1 MDAKIQKLPWMNVDD
16 HGAICRHVEFSNDY
30 NKKYKNNPLMTDF
43 AGDSMI
49 KFLYGNNWQEGT
61 LQKTEM
67 MTPSLWCEI
76 TSGIVNYSVLNSCR
90 RKVEC

>member
-1 MDAKIQKLPWMNVDD
+1 MNVDD